1 MQNKILVIDE
11 DISNCQAIKNG
22 LEKDG
27 FIVDTAQ
34 DIDEA
39 SSFDLPSYSL
49 MIIEVLLN
57 RVSGFDFAKR
67 LKNNDETCNIPFI
80 FCTSLG
86 DEEDIILGVNI
97 GADDYIVKPFS
108 MGEFCARVRS
118 VIRRNTISVEL
129 KQKMKAGMFEPNIVM
144 KDLRID
150 RNRKMAFVSGV
161 DCNLTK
167 IEYELLLYLTTNR
180 NVVHSRKSLIEKVW
194 RKDNTSARAID
205 TNITRLRKKLG
216 SCSGCIVTRPGYGYC
231 FKEP

>member
-86 DEEDIILGVNI
+86 DEEDIILGLNI

-150 RNRKMAFVSGV
+150 RNRKMAFVSG
-161 DCNLTK
+161 
-167 IEYELLLYLTTNR
+167 
-180 NVVHSRKSLIEKVW
+180 
-194 RKDNTSARAID
+194 
-205 TNITRLRKKLG
+205 
-216 SCSGCIVTRPGYGYC
+216 
-231 FKEP
+231 